1 MISLFLYAKG
11 TEKGRDCYTKNC
23 HRKESSYGFQ
33 PIPSFSDT
41 ISHPAAAGIETDW
54 KIGLPEPLRI
64 SGLDL
69 ASLFGNLLENA
80 IDGCCSLPE
89 GSRYSC
95 LTAELR
101 HGRMLYVVST
111 NSFYGQVQ
119 KGTDGYRS
127 TQHSGKGTGLA
138 SIAAVAEKYHG
149 SVRVSH
155 SGEEFFVDVA
165 LKV

>member
-1 MISLFLYAKG
+1 MHRTNQGKCHSHYKRFLA
-11 TEKGRDCYTKNC
+11 
-23 HRKESSYGFQ
+23 
-33 PIPSFSDT
+33 
-41 ISHPAAAGIETDW
+41 AAAGIETDW
-54 KIGLPEPLRI
+54 KIGLPEPLTI
-64 SGLDL
+64 SELDL

-111 NSFYGQVQ
+111 NSFHGQVR

-127 TQHSGKGTGLA
+127 TK
-138 SIAAVAEKYHG
+138 
-149 SVRVSH
+149 H